1 MTNKAKRV
9 RKVIEK
15 LGWISFAGY
24 AATRLCGADKIAS
37 VASIL
42 TVSCVVIVNGMKV
55 TEEIQG
61 IVTS

>member
-15 LGWISFAGY
+15 LGWMSFAGY
-24 AATRLCGADKIAS
+24 TITLLCGAEKIVSA
-37 VASIL
+37 ASIL
-42 TVSCVVIVNGMKV
+42 TVSCVFIVNGMKV
-55 TEEIQG
+55 TEEIQS